1 MTNVLVT
8 GITGFIGSRLASKLV
23 ESNYDVYGFV
33 RHTSE
38 RELSRLKPVL
48 DRIHI
53 IEGDLSRYHSVLS
66 AVETS
71 NPAIVFHLGALTPVR
86 LSFDDPYPY
95 ITTNFDGTVNLVH
108 AILKENP
115 KTRLIAASTAEVYG
129 WQDGKRPIREDD
141 RLNPASPYAVTKSAA
156 DEYVQMANKVYHL
169 RGTVMRPINSYGR
182 TGESGFMVEYLIS
195 KMLTDETCY
204 IGAPESVR
212 DYMYMDDHVNAYL
225 RAAEKTESEGNVY
238 NISPGNPITNKDLA
252 DMLQAMIGFKGKIL
266 YNSYPPGYPQRPKS
280 QDPQYLVLD
289 SSKISRELGWRP
301 SHTLKQGL
309 KSTVDLWRRV
319 PSVKV
324 LQPNLV

>member
-33 RHTSE
+33 RHSSE

-156 DEYVQMANKVYHL
+156 DEYIQMANRVYHL

-182 TGESGFMVEYLIS
+182 KGESGFFTEYIIS
-195 KMLTDETCY
+195 KMLAAETCY
-204 IGAPESVR
+204 VGAPESIR
-212 DYMYMDDHVNAYL
+212 DYMFVDDHVSAYL
-225 RAAEKTESEGNVY
+225 DAAKNEKAVGSVY
-238 NISPGNPITNKDLA
+238 NVSPGNPVTNIQLVKKLSE
-252 DMLQAMIGFKGKIL
+252 MIDYRGKIV
-266 YNSYPPGYPQRPKS
+266 SGTYPPGYPQRPQT
-280 QDPQYLVLD
+280 QDPSYLVLD
-289 SSKISRELGWRP
+289 TTKITREVGWKPRF
-301 SHTLKQGL
+301 TLDEGL
-309 KSTVDLWRRV
+309 KTTVEIWKSLR
-319 PSVKV
+319 S
-324 LQPNLV
+324 N